1 MENGTMTA
9 AETAPPSVTFIKL
22 CLLWT
27 ALHKGG
33 EVPAGC
39 RSVLSEEDVM
49 EIRMSPRD
57 GIGNVLDRLDDGS
70 KYYNWWKERHANQEW
85 DRLVSKHFSDLAM
98 HNIILRHIACP
109 SSVRRL
115 ETI

>member
-9 AETAPPSVTFIKL
+9 AEMAPPSVTFIKL

-33 EVPAGC
+33 EVPTGC

-57 GIGNVLDRLDDGS
+57 GIGNVLDRLDDGT
-70 KYYNWWKERHANQEW
+70 KYYNWWKERHANQDW
-85 DRLVSKHFSDLAM
+85 IHSFPNTFPDLAM
-98 HNIILRHIACP
+98 HIIILRHIRCLR
-109 SSVRRL
+109 SV
-115 ETI
+115 